1 MIIMDSKELLAQCRA
16 GDRAAVE
23 QLVQEYQPQLF
34 RLALSILDDGSQ
46 NGSAEAQE
54 ATQDA
59 LLAAL
64 RSLDSFR
71 GEAKLST
78 WLYSITVNLCRNRL
92 RSHQRRER
100 IRNLFER
107 LTTPIDD
114 LPAQP
119 ENVLIQKQAKTN
131 LFEIIQSL
139 NEKHRL
145 PIILRYYH
153 DCPVAEI
160 AQILDIPEGTV
171 HSRLNT
177 ARKRI
182 RDQIDNNKEKEIVNE
197 RNQP

>member
-1 MIIMDSKELLAQCRA
+1 MDSTELLAKCRE

-23 QLVQEYQPQLF
+23 QLVQDFQPQLF

-46 NGSAEAQE
+46 NGSADAQE
-54 ATQDA
+54 VTQDA

-64 RSLDSFR
+64 RSLDSYR

-78 WLYSITVNLCRNRL
+78 WLYSITLNLCRNRL
-92 RSHQRRER
+92 RARQRRER
-100 IRNLFER
+100 IRGIFER
-107 LTTPIDD
+107 LTTPIDTA
-114 LPAQP
+114 PSIP
-119 ENVLIQKQAKTN
+119 EDMLIQKQANSN
-131 LFEIIQSL
+131 LFEIVQSL

-153 DCPVAEI
+153 NFPVAEI

-177 ARKRI
+177 ARKKLRI
-182 RDQIDNNKEKEIVNE
+182 DIETEKNRESNL
-197 RNQP
+197 